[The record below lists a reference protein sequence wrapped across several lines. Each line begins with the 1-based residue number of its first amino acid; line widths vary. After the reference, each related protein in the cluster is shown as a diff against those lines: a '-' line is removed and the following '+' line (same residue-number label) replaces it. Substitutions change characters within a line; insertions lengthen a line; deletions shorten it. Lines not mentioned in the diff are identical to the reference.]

1 MRRILGSAFLVV
13 GSLSVLLSV
22 LSLIAAAISLRERI
36 KFGPGLMFADVEIL
50 AAIAFFLGVPGGLL
64 LWLGR
69 KLIRLDRPT
78 ETKSIPQ

>member
-1 MRRILGSAFLVV
+1 MRRILGSTFLVV
-13 GSLSVLLSV
+13 GALSVLLSV

-50 AAIAFFLGVPGGLL
+50 AAIAFMLGSAGGVL

-69 KLIRLDRPT
+69 RLVRLNRPT
-78 ETKSIPQ
+78 GE